1 MGDRDARMAAA
12 AEALES
18 GLQLVG
24 ATAVEDRLQ
33 EGAPAAIASMMA
45 AGLRVRRLATPA
57 PTSPRPP
64 RQVRRLLLTHRHAVR
79 SRQVCA
85 PAVDTWRPPN
95 QSS

>member
-1 MGDRDARMAAA
+1 MQEWQRSYQEASTSVGDRDARVAAV

-45 AGLRVRRLATPA
+45 AGLRVRRPSWAAPPLPLRPA
-57 PTSPRPP
+57 RCT
-64 RQVRRLLLTHRHAVR
+64 
-79 SRQVCA
+79 VCCS
-85 PAVDTWRPPN
+85 
-95 QSS
+95 QSNICPL